1 MIIYVLSFLIA
12 VLGLIIL
19 YFYLHVLL
27 NNNKKEPWGRPL
39 LVGGVSVFALGCA
52 VYMFILFKISGIEN
66 LLTILSMSVL
76 FSAEMFI
83 GGCKMFDNG
92 FQDYLFVGGELYD
105 GGTSTICLFLLTLTY
120 VAALI
125 TTGFVVYNYFFRQI
139 KSKLW
144 LKFHK
149 PSSGQTIHVF
159 FGLSDNAMALIED
172 TVCSCPQDIVIVVEY
187 PVECSEGE
195 SVPVMER
202 LRHVFSY
209 GQCGDMASNEA
220 VVYLKST
227 RSLME
232 AGADVCRS
240 IGLKNLD
247 KWLTPSSVIYLL
259 SDNEEDNLSGLGV
272 LKKCS
277 VTCGK
282 IYCHARREG
291 INAII
296 EDTYRHKKQSDN
308 GIVSEV
314 IFIDSSFLAV
324 RSILRPRN
332 GDYSNL
338 PVNFVDVAKEGDDKL
353 GYVSE
358 SGFKSMILGFGETG
372 QDALAFLYEYGSF
385 VGKDKKKVPFVC
397 HVFDNQMDKIHERYS
412 VSYPGMSEANGVYYH
427 NVEIGTKNF
436 WSEFGEYLVDTNYIV
451 VCLGD
456 DRRNLELACDI
467 VSHLDGKDI
476 SKNFRILVKQ
486 SGRDM
491 ILMETLDAMSESA
504 SKCMVPFGLSE
515 NIWRQDVISD
525 KVLDKQAE
533 CFFNEY
539 SQATSDGNGTSVI
552 NVWKQREDEIKSPS
566 TDRAKRLKRIRQR
579 SQDYANCLHSHTK
592 IALMPDSMLA
602 NAVEISENIPKGQYI
617 DTFYKGNGGRERQ
630 TLEYLAIGEH
640 IRWEASHV
648 AMGYRPGNE
657 TNELK
662 KTHRCI
668 SAYSELDAPTQFYD
682 WLVIKVTLL
691 LYSKGVWNDV
701 EKEDACNSKTDST
714 YIPHPLDTSDV
725 TLPKELNALAEAL
738 AKNVHEVWS
747 QTRISQGWTYG
758 ETRDDK
764 KKLHPCLVPYEDLPE
779 SEKVYDRNS
788 AMETLR
794 VIKKLGHEIEEKRH
808 LI

>member
-1 MIIYVLSFLIA
+1 MISYVLSFLIA

-19 YFYLHVLL
+19 YSYLHVLL

-52 VYMFILFKISGIEN
+52 VYLFILFKISGIEN

-92 FQDYLFVGGELYD
+92 FQDYLFVGGDLYD

-149 PSSGQTIHVF
+149 PSSSQTIHVF

-187 PVECSEGE
+187 PMECSEGE

-227 RSLME
+227 RSLMD

-259 SDNEEDNLSGLGV
+259 SDNEDDNLRSLGV
-272 LKKCS
+272 LKKCK

-296 EDTYRHKKQSDN
+296 EDTYRHKTQPDN

-385 VGKDKKKVPFVC
+385 VGKDKKKAPFVC

-427 NVEIGTKNF
+427 NVEIGTKDF

-456 DRRNLELACDI
+456 DRRNLELAGDI
-467 VSHLDGKDI
+467 VTHLDGKDI

-491 ILMETLDAMSESA
+491 ILMETLDAMSEST

-539 SQATSDGNGTSVI
+539 SQATSDGNGTPVI
-552 NVWKQREDEIKSPS
+552 NVWKQREDEIKSPF
-566 TDRAKRLKRIRQR
+566 TDKAKRLKRIRQR

-602 NAVEISENIPKGQYI
+602 NAVEISGNIPKGQYI
-617 DTFYKGNGGRERQ
+617 DTFYNNTSVK
-630 TLEYLAIGEH
+630 I
-640 IRWEASHV
+640 
-648 AMGYRPGNE
+648 YR
-657 TNELK
+657 T
-662 KTHRCI
+662 
-668 SAYSELDAPTQFYD
+668 
-682 WLVIKVTLL
+682 
-691 LYSKGVWNDV
+691 
-701 EKEDACNSKTDST
+701 
-714 YIPHPLDTSDV
+714 
-725 TLPKELNALAEAL
+725 
-738 AKNVHEVWS
+738 
-747 QTRISQGWTYG
+747 
-758 ETRDDK
+758 
-764 KKLHPCLVPYEDLPE
+764 KKLNNGSRVTG
-779 SEKVYDRNS
+779 S
-788 AMETLR
+788 A
-794 VIKKLGHEIEEKRH
+794 I
-808 LI
+808 

>member
-1 MIIYVLSFLIA
+1 MAIYILSILFT

-19 YFYLHVLL
+19 YCYLHVLL

-52 VYMFILFKISGIEN
+52 VYLFILFKISGIEN
-66 LLTILSMSVL
+66 LLTILSMSAL
-76 FSAEMFI
+76 FSAEMFV

-92 FQDYLFVGGELYD
+92 FQDYLFAGGDQYD
-105 GGTSTICLFLLTLTY
+105 GCASTICLFLLTLTY

-187 PVECSEGE
+187 PVECRDGE
-195 SVPVMER
+195 SVPVTER

-209 GQCGDMASNEA
+209 GQCGDMASNDA

-227 RSLME
+227 RSLKD
-232 AGADVCRS
+232 AGVDVCRS
-240 IGLKNLD
+240 IGLKNLN

-259 SDNEEDNLSGLGV
+259 SDNEEDNLRSLGV
-272 LKKCS
+272 LKKGKAS
-277 VTCGK
+277 FGK

-296 EDTYRHKKQSDN
+296 EETYRHKSQPGN
-308 GIVSEV
+308 EIVPEV

-332 GDYSNL
+332 GDFSNL
-338 PVNFVDVAKEGDDKL
+338 PVNVVDVAMEGKDKL
-353 GYVSE
+353 GYVSV

-372 QDALAFLYEYGSF
+372 QDALAFLYEYGAF

-427 NVEIGTKNF
+427 NVEIGTNDF
-436 WSEFGEYLVDTNYIV
+436 WTEFGEYLVDTNYMV

-456 DRRNLELACDI
+456 DRRNLELAGDI
-467 VSHLDGKDI
+467 VNHLGDKDV

-491 ILMETLDAMSESA
+491 ILMETLDAISESV

-525 KVLDKQAE
+525 KMLDKQAE

-539 SQATSDGNGTSVI
+539 SRATSSGDGNPVI
-552 NVWKQREDEIKSPS
+552 NVWKQREGEIKSPS
-566 TDRAKRLKRIRQR
+566 TDKAKRLKRIRQR
-579 SQDYANCLHSHTK
+579 SQDYANSLHSHTK

-602 NAVEISENIPKGQYI
+602 KALEISGNIPQGTYI
-617 DTFYKGNGGRERQ
+617 DTFYRGGSERERQ

-640 IRWEASHV
+640 LRWEASHV
-648 AMGYRPGNE
+648 AMGYRPGKE
-657 TNELK
+657 TSELK
-662 KTHRCI
+662 KTHMYI
-668 SAYSELDAPTQFYD
+668 SDYSELDAPTQFYD

-691 LYSKGVWNDV
+691 LYSKGIWNDV
-701 EKEDACNSKTDST
+701 EKEDACISEKGST
-714 YIPHPLDTSDV
+714 YVPHPLDTSDI
-725 TLPKELNALAEAL
+725 TLPDELNALAEAL
-738 AKNVHEVWS
+738 AKNVHEVWA

-764 KKLHPCLVPYEDLPE
+764 KKHHPCLIPYEDLPE

-794 VIKKLGHEIEEKRH
+794 VIRKLGHEITKNN
-808 LI
+808 LAN

>member
-1 MIIYVLSFLIA
+1 MISYVLSFLIA

-19 YFYLHVLL
+19 YSYLHVLL

-52 VYMFILFKISGIEN
+52 VYLFILFKISGIEN

-92 FQDYLFVGGELYD
+92 FQDYLFVGGDLYD

-149 PSSGQTIHVF
+149 PSSSQTIHVF

-187 PVECSEGE
+187 PMECSEGE

-227 RSLME
+227 RSLMD

-259 SDNEEDNLSGLGV
+259 SDNEDDNLRSLGV
-272 LKKCS
+272 LKKCK

-296 EDTYRHKKQSDN
+296 EDTYRHKTQPDN

-314 IFIDSSFLAV
+314 IFVDSSFLAV

-385 VGKDKKKVPFVC
+385 VGKDKKKAPFVC
-397 HVFDNQMDKIHERYS
+397 HVFDNQMNKIYERYA
-412 VSYPGMSEANGVYYH
+412 VSYPGMSETNGVYYH
-427 NVEIGTKNF
+427 NSEIGTNDF
-436 WSEFGEYLVDTNYIV
+436 WSEFGEYLGDTNYIV
-451 VCLGD
+451 VCLGN
-456 DRRNLELACDI
+456 DRYNLELANDI
-467 VSHLDGKDI
+467 VNHLGCKDV

-486 SGRDM
+486 SGKDM
-491 ILMETLDAMSESA
+491 ILMDTLNAISETV
-504 SKCMVPFGLSE
+504 SKCIVPFGRLKK
-515 NIWRQDVISD
+515 IWRQDVISD
-525 KVLDKQAE
+525 KMLDKQAE
-533 CFFNEY
+533 FFFNEY
-539 SQATSDGNGTSVI
+539 SQATKSGEIGSDI
-552 NVWKQREDEIKSPS
+552 NVWQQREDEIKSSS
-566 TDRAKRLKRIRQR
+566 TDKAKRLKRMRQR

-592 IALMPDSMLA
+592 IALMPDSILA
-602 NAVEISENIPKGQYI
+602 KALEISGNIPQPYS
-617 DTFYKGNGGRERQ
+617 DTFYKGNDERERQ

-648 AMGYRPGNE
+648 AMGYRPGKE
-657 TNELK
+657 TYELK

-668 SAYSELDAPTQFYD
+668 SSYSELDAPTQFYD

-701 EKEDACNSKTDST
+701 EKEDACISEKGST
-714 YIPHPLDTSDV
+714 YVPHPLDTSDI
-725 TLPKELNALAEAL
+725 TLPDELNALAEAL
-738 AKNVHEVWS
+738 AKNVHEVWA

-764 KKLHPCLVPYEDLPE
+764 KKRHPCLVPYEDLPE

-794 VIKKLGHEIEEKRH
+794 VIRKLGSKVMK
-808 LI
+808 

>member
-1 MIIYVLSFLIA
+1 M
-12 VLGLIIL
+12 
-19 YFYLHVLL
+19 
-27 NNNKKEPWGRPL
+27 
-39 LVGGVSVFALGCA
+39 
-52 VYMFILFKISGIEN
+52 
-66 LLTILSMSVL
+66 
-76 FSAEMFI
+76 
-83 GGCKMFDNG
+83 
-92 FQDYLFVGGELYD
+92 
-105 GGTSTICLFLLTLTY
+105 
-120 VAALI
+120 
-125 TTGFVVYNYFFRQI
+125 
-139 KSKLW
+139 
-144 LKFHK
+144 
-149 PSSGQTIHVF
+149 
-159 FGLSDNAMALIED
+159 
-172 TVCSCPQDIVIVVEY
+172 
-187 PVECSEGE
+187 
-195 SVPVMER
+195 
-202 LRHVFSY
+202 
-209 GQCGDMASNEA
+209 
-220 VVYLKST
+220 
-227 RSLME
+227 
-232 AGADVCRS
+232 
-240 IGLKNLD
+240 
-247 KWLTPSSVIYLL
+247 
-259 SDNEEDNLSGLGV
+259 
-272 LKKCS
+272 
-277 VTCGK
+277 
-282 IYCHARREG
+282 
-291 INAII
+291 
-296 EDTYRHKKQSDN
+296 
-308 GIVSEV
+308 
-314 IFIDSSFLAV
+314 AV

-338 PVNFVDVAKEGDDKL
+338 PFNFVDVAKEGDDKL

-385 VGKDKKKVPFVC
+385 VGKDKKKAPFVC

-427 NVEIGTKNF
+427 NVEIGTKDF

-456 DRRNLELACDI
+456 DRRNLELAGDI
-467 VSHLDGKDI
+467 VTHLDGKDI

-491 ILMETLDAMSESA
+491 ILMETLDAMSEST

-539 SQATSDGNGTSVI
+539 SQATSDGNGTPVI
-552 NVWKQREDEIKSPS
+552 NVWKQMEDEIKSPF
-566 TDRAKRLKRIRQR
+566 TDKAKRLKRIRQR

-602 NAVEISENIPKGQYI
+602 NAVEISGNIPKGQYI

-691 LYSKGVWNDV
+691 LYSKGIWNDV
-701 EKEDACNSKTDST
+701 EKEDACISEKGST
-714 YIPHPLDTSDV
+714 YVPHPLDTSDIP
-725 TLPKELNALAEAL
+725 LPDELNALAEAL
-738 AKNVHEVWS
+738 AKNVHEVWA

-764 KKLHPCLVPYEDLPE
+764 KKHHPCLIPYEDLPE

-794 VIKKLGHEIEEKRH
+794 VILKLGYRIKKGG
-808 LI
+808 I

>member
-1 MIIYVLSFLIA
+1 MISYVLSFLIA

-19 YFYLHVLL
+19 YSYLHVLL

-52 VYMFILFKISGIEN
+52 VYLFILFKISGIEN

-92 FQDYLFVGGELYD
+92 FQDYLFVGGDLYD

-149 PSSGQTIHVF
+149 PSSSQTIHVF

-187 PVECSEGE
+187 PMECSEGE

-227 RSLME
+227 RSLMD

-259 SDNEEDNLSGLGV
+259 SDNEDDNLRSLGV
-272 LKKCS
+272 LKKCK

-296 EDTYRHKKQSDN
+296 EDTYRHKTQPDN

-385 VGKDKKKVPFVC
+385 VGKDKKKAPFVC

-427 NVEIGTKNF
+427 NVEIGTKDF

-456 DRRNLELACDI
+456 DRRNLELAGDI
-467 VSHLDGKDI
+467 VTHLDGKDI

-491 ILMETLDAMSESA
+491 ILMETLDAMSEST

-539 SQATSDGNGTSVI
+539 SQATSSGNGNSVI
-552 NVWKQREDEIKSPS
+552 NVWKQREDAIKSS
-566 TDRAKRLKRIRQR
+566 FTDKSDRLKMIRQR

-602 NAVEISENIPKGQYI
+602 NAVEISGNIPKGQYI
-617 DTFYKGNGGRERQ
+617 DTFYKGEGGRERQ

-657 TNELK
+657 TNDLK
-662 KTHRCI
+662 KTHRFI

-701 EKEDACNSKTDST
+701 EKEDACNSEKDSI
-714 YIPHPLDTSDV
+714 YVPHPLDTSDV

-738 AKNVHEVWS
+738 AKNVHEVWA

-764 KKLHPCLVPYEDLPE
+764 KKHHPCLIPYEDLPE

-794 VIKKLGHEIEEKRH
+794 VIKKLGHDISKE
-808 LI
+808 

>member
-1 MIIYVLSFLIA
+1 MMIYFLASLIA

-19 YFYLHVLL
+19 YCYLHVLL

-66 LLTILSMSVL
+66 LLTVLAMSIL
-76 FSAEMFI
+76 FSAEMFV

-92 FQDYLFVGGELYD
+92 FQDYLFAGGDLYD
-105 GGTSTICLFLLTLTY
+105 GCASTICLFLLTLTY

-149 PSSGQTIHVF
+149 PSSSQTIHVF

-187 PVECSEGE
+187 PMECSEGE

-227 RSLME
+227 RSLMD

-259 SDNEEDNLSGLGV
+259 SDNEDDNLRSLGV
-272 LKKCS
+272 LKKCK

-296 EDTYRHKKQSDN
+296 EDTYRHKTQPDN

-372 QDALAFLYEYGSF
+372 QDALAFLYEYGAF

-427 NVEIGTKNF
+427 NVEIGTNDF
-436 WSEFGEYLVDTNYIV
+436 WTEFGEYLVDTNYMV

-456 DRRNLELACDI
+456 DRRNLELAGDI
-467 VSHLDGKDI
+467 VNHLGDKDV

-491 ILMETLDAMSESA
+491 VLMETLDAISESA
-504 SKCMVPFGLSE
+504 SKCMVSFGQLE
-515 NIWRQDVISD
+515 KIWRQDVISD
-525 KVLDKQAE
+525 KMLDKQAE

-539 SQATSDGNGTSVI
+539 SQATSSGNGNSVI
-552 NVWKQREDEIKSPS
+552 NVWKQREDAIKSS
-566 TDRAKRLKRIRQR
+566 FTDKSDRLKMIRQR

-602 NAVEISENIPKGQYI
+602 NAVEISGNIPKGQYI

-701 EKEDACNSKTDST
+701 EKEDVCNSEKDST
-714 YIPHPLDTSDV
+714 YVPHPLDTSDV

-738 AKNVHEVWS
+738 AKNVHEVWA

-758 ETRDDK
+758 ATRDDK
-764 KKLHPCLVPYEDLPE
+764 KKHHPCLIPYEDLPE

-794 VIKKLGHEIEEKRH
+794 VIMKLGHEITKTT
-808 LI
+808 